1 MIDFAFLASIE
12 QELQYLNI
20 TQDEVLKLID
30 TISMYKSSGMYNIS
44 SRVIKDFLNLVSR
57 EITVLYNLVLD
68 TGVFS

>member
-20 TQDEVLKLID
+20 TQVEVLKLID